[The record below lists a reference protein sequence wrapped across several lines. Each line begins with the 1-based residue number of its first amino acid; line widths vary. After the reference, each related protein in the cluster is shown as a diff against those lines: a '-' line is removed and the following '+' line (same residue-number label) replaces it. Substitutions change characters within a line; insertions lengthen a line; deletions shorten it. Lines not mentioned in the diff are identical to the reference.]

1 MSTASAAAQ
10 PEKSDSLR
18 RGARFLARLLA
29 PKRPALILVSALG
42 LVSAMAN
49 GLVPYVIGRFFDA
62 LVGVKGA
69 DTFEAVMPVVWLL
82 VAWLAMQCIANAVDW
97 INDRWRKRVDTQ
109 VRLDVRSLGFSHLLR
124 LPIAYH
130 RTERMIE
137 ALEKFGKASWMCA
150 TVVQTLA
157 SLAPQI
163 LSIVVGLAV
172 SFYINAW
179 LALILLGG
187 VSVYIVIMLRVVRRA
202 EGALDRSVRSWN
214 EGWGRVGSVA
224 IQAEAVKQATAE
236 DYEEKRNAEN
246 ARQTFEVSFKTE
258 RMWTNLSAFQRFVV
272 MLTQLGVFSLSV
284 YLLARGRLTP
294 GELVA
299 LNGYALMFFG
309 PFVQL
314 GHSWQ
319 LIQNGLA
326 AGAEAERVLA
336 HPAERY
342 RPADAVPIA
351 PGSSTVEFKSVGF
364 HYTEADG
371 PVLVDVSFVAKP
383 GMSVAL
389 VGESGV
395 GKSTFIS
402 LLSAYYFPTAGAVTV
417 NGVDTRQADLRDL
430 RGRIAVVPQEVALFN
445 DTIEANIRYGAFDA
459 SHDDVVR
466 AAQEAHIAGVIDKLP
481 QGYQTIVGERG
492 VRLSVGQKQRVAI
505 ARAILRNPQ
514 ILVLDEPTS
523 ALDPHTERLITE
535 SLERLMRGRTTF
547 IVAHRLS
554 TIRAADL
561 ILVIE
566 NGRVVERGNH
576 EKLLALNGAYRR
588 LHDYHVGLRA

>member
-1 MSTASAAAQ
+1 MDAARTAAQ
-10 PEKSDSLR
+10 PESSDSLR

-29 PKRPALILVSALG
+29 PKRRMLVLVSVLG
-42 LVSAMAN
+42 LISACAN

-62 LVGVKGA
+62 IVGVKGA
-69 DTFEAVMPVVWLL
+69 TTLEAVMPVVWLL
-82 VAWLAMQCIANAVDW
+82 LAWLAMQCIANGVDW

-109 VRLDVRSLGFSHLLR
+109 VRLDVRALGFGHLLR
-124 LPIAYH
+124 VPIAFH
-130 RTERMIE
+130 RTERMVE

-157 SLAPQI
+157 GLAPQL
-163 LSIVVGLAV
+163 LSILVGLAV
-172 SFYINAW
+172 SFYINPY
-179 LALILLGG
+179 LALILLAG
-187 VSVYIVIMLRVVRRA
+187 VSIYLVIMLRVVQRA
-202 EGALDRSVRSWN
+202 EGALDRSIKSWN
-214 EGWGRVGSVA
+214 EGWGRVGSA
-224 IQAEAVKQATAE
+224 IIQAEAVKQATAE
-236 DYEEKRNAEN
+236 DYEEERNLAGSRE
-246 ARQTFEVSFKTE
+246 TFRLSYKTE
-258 RMWTNLSAFQRFVV
+258 RMWTNLSAFQRAVV
-272 MLTQLGVFSLSV
+272 MLTQLGVFALSV
-284 YLLARGRLTP
+284 FLLAHERMTP

-336 HPAERY
+336 VPRERY
-342 RPADAVPIA
+342 RPDGAAEIA
-351 PGSSTVEFKSVGF
+351 PGSATVEFRSVSF
-364 HYTEADG
+364 HYSEADG
-371 PVLVDVSFVAKP
+371 PVLADVSFAAKP

-402 LLSAYYFPTAGAVTV
+402 LISGYYFPTGGEILV
-417 NGVDTRQADLRDL
+417 NGVDTRNADLRDL
-430 RGRIAVVPQEVALFN
+430 RRRIAVVPQEVALFN

-466 AAQEAHIAGVIDKLP
+466 AAREAHIAGVIDKLP

-514 ILVLDEPTS
+514 ILILDEPTS
-523 ALDPHTERLITE
+523 ALDPHTERQITE

-561 ILVIE
+561 ILVVEGGHI
-566 NGRVVERGNH
+566 VERGSH
-576 EKLLALNGAYRR
+576 DALLAMNGAYRR
-588 LHDYHVGLRA
+588 LHDLHIGLRT